1 MGDSSEEELYQT
13 DLKSKYHSLRSK
25 LDNNQ
30 VSSNMIDPSTE
41 ASNTAS
47 LNLLTSQAKRS
58 KMSSLQKL
66 SLNHLLS

>member
-25 LDNNQ
+25 PDNQ
-30 VSSNMIDPSTE
+30 ASTNMIDPSTE